1 MLFDVRLL
9 GCTIALLLVIA
20 IWLMSAG
27 ELLYS
32 VIALFAI
39 GLIVSH
45 IKRHEKYYDS
55 ELDDIF
61 GKDDELV

>member
-1 MLFDVRLL
+1 MLFDVRFL
-9 GCTIALLLVIA
+9 GATIALLLVIA
-20 IWLMSAG
+20 IWLMSSG

-32 VIALFAI
+32 VIALSVM

-61 GKDDELV
+61 GKDDELL

>member
-1 MLFDVRLL
+1 MLYNVRFL
-9 GCTIALLLVIA
+9 GAMIALLLIIA

-27 ELLYS
+27 YLLPS
-32 VIALFAI
+32 VIALLGI

-55 ELDDIF
+55 ELDDLF
-61 GKDDELV
+61 DDDRLE